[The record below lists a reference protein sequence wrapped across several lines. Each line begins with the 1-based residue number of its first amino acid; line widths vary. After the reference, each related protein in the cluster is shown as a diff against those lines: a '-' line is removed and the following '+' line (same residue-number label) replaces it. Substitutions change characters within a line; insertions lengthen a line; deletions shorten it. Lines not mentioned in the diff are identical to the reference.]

1 MDWFK
6 NAISHLHIV
15 IKNHLIVFLR
25 LCRFKNHGMQH
36 IEETYLEIKIPRDD
50 ETSRISMAK
59 EVSAGLVSIRAPPPV
74 PHNLS
79 MTALSA
85 RKWAAGF
92 SSSRVSPPPEA
103 SRCQN
108 GGWHAATTPDK
119 TEGGPAR
126 EPDSAIQWPLDT
138 GANTFGRPS
147 LARPKIVLSWWLSLI
162 IDRVFELLLET
173 SPFLPRTTV
182 EIGDEKWRWREKS
195 KETVRNFRSMV
206 NFEISTCITNFL
218 FSRLQ
223 AKWELF
229 ILFKWSLLQFFF

>member
-6 NAISHLHIV
+6 NAISHLHTV

-92 SSSRVSPPPEA
+92 SSSRVSSTWSVALPKWGLA
-103 SRCQN
+103 RGNNTWQN
-108 GGWHAATTPDK
+108 R
-119 TEGGPAR
+119 GGPAR

-206 NFEISTCITNFL
+206 NFEICTSITNFL

-229 ILFKWSLLQFFF
+229 ILFKWTSL

>member
-1 MDWFK
+1 MKRAGSRWQRRSPPASYRFEP
-6 NAISHLHIV
+6 H
-15 IKNHLIVFLR
+15 R
-25 LCRFKNHGMQH
+25 RCRIIYQWRRYRH
-36 IEETYLEIKIPRDD
+36 ESEPR
-50 ETSRISMAK
+50 AFP
-59 EVSAGLVSIRAPPPV
+59 ARAY
-74 PHNLS
+74 
-79 MTALSA
+79 
-85 RKWAAGF
+85 
-92 SSSRVSPPPEA
+92 PPPEA

-206 NFEISTCITNFL
+206 NFEICTSITNFL

-229 ILFKWSLLQFFF
+229 ILFKWTSL